1 MASSVEPVLHPRG
14 ASFGCPPSCWGSP
27 SKVDEFE
34 LVGCTKSHEE
44 RSARGQE
51 RAVSAQWVRDDEQRC
66 AEVSSGCGGGAWWVR
81 KAAIAD

>member
-1 MASSVEPVLHPRG
+1 MAASVEPVLHPRG

-34 LVGCTKSHEE
+34 RAGCAKSLEE

-51 RAVSAQWVRDDEQRC
+51 HAVWAQWVRDGEQR
-66 AEVSSGCGGGAWWVR
+66 
-81 KAAIAD
+81 